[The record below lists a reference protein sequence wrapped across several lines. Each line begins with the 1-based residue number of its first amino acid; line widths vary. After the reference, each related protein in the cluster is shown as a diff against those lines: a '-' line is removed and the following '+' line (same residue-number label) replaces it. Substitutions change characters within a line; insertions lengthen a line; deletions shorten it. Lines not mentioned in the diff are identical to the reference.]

1 MNETLQLWSVAG
13 TWFAGFCTL
22 AAVVFSLWLARNV
35 NNAKLRVIIDKIDE
49 DNSLP
54 ALDIDGCRIKVINCG
69 SVPAHINKIGW
80 EVGAWMR
87 KRVVWVQDDFLRND
101 VPATLLPGDG
111 KDYFVPS
118 TFISVENG
126 IVFPSPKK
134 ESDRLYSVRPI
145 YVVVRVFSGKLFA
158 GKMPNQLIKELDK
171 IEYEK
176 YKG

>member
-1 MNETLQLWSVAG
+1 MAFWEIIIAVA
-13 TWFAGFCTL
+13 TSITALC
-22 AAVVFSLWLARNV
+22 AIVSLWLAHNKNQV
-35 NNAKLRVIIDKIDE
+35 KLRVSIDKIGE
-49 DNSLP
+49 NNSLLGP
-54 ALDIDGCRIKVINCG
+54 NINGCWIKVINCG

-87 KRVVWVQDDFLRND
+87 KRVIWIQDDLLCND

-126 IVFPSPKK
+126 IVFPSLKK